1 MGGKSQPN
9 LQDLASVQGDVND
22 QVVRNQT
29 YANRPTQYTPWGYTS
44 WDPNTFRDPSSGETV
59 TRWEQTMGLTPEL
72 QSILDKQTAVMGGRT
87 DMAGALT
94 QRMMGEF
101 GAPINW
107 DGLGPMGYVPQAQFT
122 LPEGD
127 VGNPYETRQRAEDAV
142 YNSAVSR
149 LQPRFESNRE
159 ATEVKLR
166 NQGLRPGDAAW
177 DSQMKALSDQENDA
191 YNQAMWSAVG
201 EGRDESG
208 QMFGQLMG
216 RNQNNFNQA
225 LTSNA
230 QNFGQSVQGSNMAT
244 QIRQQQLTEAMQ
256 RRGFSL
262 NEINALLSGQQV
274 QAPQMPNFSQAGAAQ
289 PAPVYQAGVD
299 QANMNAA
306 QQQSLWSGI
315 GSLAGAGMGAYGTYA
330 GLAASDR
337 RLKHNIQ
344 RVGTVKGL
352 PWYTFDYIWG
362 ASGEGVMSDEIP
374 AEFVVRMG
382 NGFDAVDYGALLA

>member
-9 LQDLASVQGDVND
+9 LQDLASIQGDVND

-149 LQPRFESNRE
+149 MEPRFQAQRQAME
-159 ATEVKLR
+159 TKLR
-166 NQGLRPGDAAW
+166 NQGLRPGDEAW
-177 DSQMKALSDQENDA
+177 QSQMQQLGEQENDA

-208 QMFGQLMG
+208 QMFGQMMG
-216 RNQNNFNQA
+216 RNEQNFGQA
-225 LTSNA
+225 LAANA

-274 QAPQMPNFSQAGAAQ
+274 QAPQMPSFAQAGSATPAPIYQGAVDQGNMQAAQ
-289 PAPVYQAGVD
+289 G
-299 QANMNAA
+299 
-306 QQQSLWSGI
+306 QSLWSGI

-337 RLKHNIQ
+337 RLKRNIT
-344 RVGTVKGL
+344 RIGTVKGL
-352 PWYTFDYIWG
+352 PWYSFEYVWG
-362 ASGEGVMSDEIP
+362 EPSQGFMADEVP
-374 AEFVVRMG
+374 PEFTRTTA
-382 NGFDAVDYGALLA
+382 NGYAMVDYGAILA